1 MIAAPDA
8 IDIAVRVYSKP
19 KKQPKGS
26 KTGRRKR
33 RLKKWDRPF
42 LIFDTETTKDSTQQ
56 LLFGVYRFCRF
67 TPEGELQCLDEKI
80 FYADS
85 LPSDRPPEYQ
95 CIRNYCRG
103 RMAGTDQRMRL
114 RAIPREDFVRQMIGT
129 LRAHGVIVAFN
140 LPFDLSR
147 VAAGWGRTRK
157 WHPRAFSLWFGHK
170 EGEED
175 RYLARICMS
184 LIDSKRAFYKIRSSM
199 APGESAWRGALL
211 DLRTLAFALSGE
223 SHSLRSAGETFEAVD
238 LKPDA
243 PELGHITAEA
253 IDYCRADVRATAALL
268 VALRKEFDRH
278 PIDLMP
284 WRAYSPAS
292 IGKAY
297 LRKGGVQV

>member
-1 MIAAPDA
+1 MTIIPEA
-8 IDIAVRVYSKP
+8 IDISVRVYSKP
-19 KKQPKGS
+19 KKKPKRR

-33 RLKKWDRPF
+33 KLKKWDRRF
-42 LIFDTETTKDSTQQ
+42 LIFDTETTKDSSQQ

-67 TPEGELQCLDEKI
+67 TSEGELRCLDEKI

-85 LPSDRPPEYQ
+85 LPVDRPDEFHVVQ
-95 CIRNYCRG
+95 DYCRG
-103 RMAGTDQRMRL
+103 RMADTHARMRL
-114 RAIPREDFVRQMIGT
+114 RAISREDFVRQMIGT

-147 VAAGWGRTRK
+147 VAAGWGRTRN

-170 EGEED
+170 NGTED
-175 RYLARICMS
+175 RHLPRICMS

-199 APGESAWRGALL
+199 TPGESAWRGALL

-223 SHSLRSAGETFEAVD
+223 SHSLRSAGERFEGAF
-238 LKPDA
+238 LKTDA
-243 PELGHITAEA
+243 PELGRVTAEA
-253 IDYCRADVRATAALL
+253 IDYCRADVRATASLL

-297 LRKGGVQV
+297 LRKAGVQV